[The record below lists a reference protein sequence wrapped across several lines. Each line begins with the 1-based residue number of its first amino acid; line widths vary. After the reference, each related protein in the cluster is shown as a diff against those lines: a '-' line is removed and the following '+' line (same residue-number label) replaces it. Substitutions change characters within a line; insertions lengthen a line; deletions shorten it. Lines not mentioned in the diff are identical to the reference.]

1 MIYNIFSVKDAT
13 IYEQYPTLN
22 TGIDQ
27 LLEISKVIDQTSSYN
42 SRVLVKFDLAEF
54 TSNFTNAILTQTA
67 SYYLKLTAT
76 QPTEIPL
83 EYTLFAHPISQ
94 SWNMGTGIY
103 SSAVTGSSNGVSWKY
118 KLSFVNGSD
127 TGSAW
132 TTASFAV
139 GTTGSW
145 ATVPGGA
152 TWFTGSAHSQSFANE
167 TTDIEMDVTAAVR
180 RWIAGTTVNEGFV
193 LKKSN
198 ADESDLTK
206 QFSALRFYSR
216 DTNTIYS
223 PRLEMRYDDSVY
235 ETSQSIVDYTN
246 EVVVNVTNL
255 QEQYVDAGKARI
267 NISARPKY
275 PVRTHATSSNYLDL
289 YQLNSSSYYSIRDAH
304 TDNVVIPFD
313 ENNTKI
319 SADSKGSYFML
330 NLNNLATERY
340 YRLLIKSKVSS
351 TEQYIYDKN
360 WIFKVVR

>member
-1 MIYNIFSVKDAT
+1 MIYSIFSVKDAT
-13 IYEQYPTLN
+13 IYDQYSELN

-27 LLEISKVIDQTSSYN
+27 LLEISKVIDGTSSFN
-42 SRVLVKFDLAEF
+42 SRILVKFDLTELS
-54 TSNFTNAILTQTA
+54 SNFDNNTLTQTA

-83 EYTLFAHPISQ
+83 TYTLYSHAVSQ
-94 SWNMGTGIY
+94 SWNMGTGVY
-103 SSAVTGSSNGVSWKY
+103 STKLNQSSNGVSWDY
-118 KLSFVNGSD
+118 RLSNAN

-132 TTASFAV
+132 TTASFAN

-145 ATVPGGA
+145 ITNAGGG
-152 TWFTGSAHSQSFANE
+152 TWFTGSTASQSFDTQ
-167 TTDIEMDVTAAVR
+167 TTDVLMDVTSLVR
-180 RWIAGTTVNEGFV
+180 GWLANTRANEGFIV
-193 LKKSN
+193 KKSN
-198 ADESDLTK
+198 SDEADLTT
-206 QFSALRFYSR
+206 QFTSLRFYSR

-223 PRLEMRYDDSVY
+223 PKLEMRYDDSIY
-235 ETSQSIVDYTN
+235 LTSQSVVNYTD
-246 EVVVNVTNL
+246 EVVVNVTNI
-255 QEQYVDAGKARI
+255 QPQYSDSGKVRF

-289 YQLNSSSYYSIRDAH
+289 YQLSSSSFYSVRDAH
-304 TDNVVIPFD
+304 TDNVIIPFD
-313 ENNTKI
+313 ESNTKI

-330 NLNNLATERY
+330 NLNNFATERY